1 MIFPE
6 IREAYNAKIKNPM
19 DLTTAEAKLLSGVYV
34 YAEEVSAGNLDVT
47 YTPASASHFVLHLL
61 VCIRHWVDILER
73 FDIQQGG
80 L

>member
-34 YAEEVSAGNLDVT
+34 YAEEVSANNLDVT
-47 YTPASASHFVLHLL
+47 CHKQAHLTTFSC
-61 VCIRHWVDILER
+61 VY
-73 FDIQQGG
+73 F
-80 L
+80 